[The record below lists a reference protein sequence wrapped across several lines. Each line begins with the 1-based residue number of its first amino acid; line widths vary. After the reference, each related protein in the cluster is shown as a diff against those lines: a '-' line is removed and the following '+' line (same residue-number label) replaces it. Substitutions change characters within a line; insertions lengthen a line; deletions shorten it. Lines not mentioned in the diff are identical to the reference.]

1 MLQIEFAGDTHVGQ
15 KRDTNQDALLLLPEE
30 DLFVVA
36 DGMGG
41 HLAGEVASALAV
53 ETIKDFFLDSGD
65 DVEITWPF
73 RTETELGYDANRLA
87 VSVKLANLR
96 VFETSKSGR
105 QYQGMGTTVVA
116 AHYANGEAYVAH
128 VGDSRI
134 YRLRG
139 GALEQLTE
147 DHSLLNDFK
156 KNIHMSRDDEDRF
169 PYKNIIVRALGMK
182 ETVEVDVR
190 RVRPRPGDVLL
201 LCSDG
206 LNGELSDDEIRR
218 VLLEEQNLTR
228 ACARLI
234 RLTNEAGGKDN
245 VTVVAL
251 RFNDDKDQELAAL
264 DHEVTGELTRDTLDT
279 DELFSPPDTEDI
291 LDVTR
296 DLSAE
301 LLEGELLEGEVLEGE
316 LLEGD
321 PETTD
326 D

>member
-1 MLQIEFAGDTHVGQ
+1 MLRIEFAGDTHVGQ

-41 HLAGEVASALAV
+41 HLSGEVASALAV
-53 ETIKDFFLDSGD
+53 ETMKDFFVDSGD

-73 RTETELGYDANRLA
+73 RPETELGHHASRLI
-87 VSVKLANLR
+87 VSIKLANQR

-116 AHYANGEAYVAH
+116 AYHADGEAYLAH

-139 GALEQLTE
+139 GTLGQLTE

-156 KNIHMSRDDEDRF
+156 KNIHMSREDEDRF

-182 ETVEVDVR
+182 ETVDVDVHR
-190 RVRPRPGDVLL
+190 IRPRPGDILL

-206 LNGELSDDEIRR
+206 LNGELPDTEIRR

-234 RLTNEAGGKDN
+234 HLTNEAGGKDN

-251 RFNDDKDQELAAL
+251 RFSEDEDQELAAL
-264 DHEVTGELTRDTLDT
+264 DREVTGELTRDTLDT
-279 DELFSPPDTEDI
+279 DELFSPPDTEDV

-301 LLEGELLEGEVLEGE
+301 LLEGELLEGE
-316 LLEGD
+316 LLDADLDAE
-321 PETTD
+321 TD
-326 D
+326 DD

>member
-1 MLQIEFAGDTHVGQ
+1 MLRIEFAGDTHVGQ

-30 DLFVVA
+30 ELFVVA

-41 HLAGEVASALAV
+41 HLSGEVASALAV
-53 ETIKDFFLDSGD
+53 ETMKDFFVDSGD

-73 RTETELGYDANRLA
+73 RTETELGYHASRLI

-96 VFETSKSGR
+96 VFETSQSGR
-105 QYQGMGTTVVA
+105 QYKGMGTTVVA
-116 AHYANGEAYVAH
+116 VYHVEGETFVAH
-128 VGDSRI
+128 VGDSRV

-139 GALEQLTE
+139 GTMEQLTE

-156 KNIHMSRDDEDRF
+156 KNIHMSREDEERF

-182 ETVEVDVR
+182 DTVDVDVR
-190 RVRPRPGDVLL
+190 RLRPRPGDVLL

-206 LNGELSDDEIRR
+206 LNGELSDGEIRR

-251 RFNDDKDQELAAL
+251 RFSEDEDQELAAL
-264 DHEVTGELTRDTLDT
+264 DREVTGELTRDTLDT
-279 DELFSPPDTEDI
+279 DELFSPPDTEDV

-301 LLEGELLEGEVLEGE
+301 LLEGELLEGE
-316 LLEGD
+316 LLDADLDAE
-321 PETTD
+321 TD
-326 D
+326 DD